1 MTNAKKRWKSI
12 NAKQN
17 KVLPHTAIAPVGFR
31 FKCRHWFESTT
42 VWVWVG
48 SMWPRWRWT
57 GVQEEETHFSS
68 NRQAAAAAGGGRCPN
83 RKLQVYHALTHLGN
97 TSQEKN
103 VFFQALPK
111 LPTRSSRV
119 ISSKLSV
126 KNYFKKIVPY
136 NWCILAVQCSY
147 YILYTIS
154 LVHRCTVCATC
165 IWHFQFTSLLCC
177 TSFESLV
184 CMWSVCRDIHS

>member
-1 MTNAKKRWKSI
+1 M
-12 NAKQN
+12 QN
-17 KVLPHTAIAPVGFR
+17 KTKYYHSTNSSSGFPLQV
-31 FKCRHWFESTT
+31 WFESTK

-83 RKLQVYHALTHLGN
+83 RKLQVYHALTHLGKKRFLSDIAQI
-97 TSQEKN
+97 TYPLFSGHKCLIISQKL
-103 VFFQALPK
+103 FQRNCTLQ
-111 LPTRSSRV
+111 LMY
-119 ISSKLSV
+119 IG
-126 KNYFKKIVPY
+126 
-136 NWCILAVQCSY
+136 CSY

-165 IWHFQFTSLLCC
+165 IWHFLFTSLLCC
-177 TSFESLV
+177 TLFESLV